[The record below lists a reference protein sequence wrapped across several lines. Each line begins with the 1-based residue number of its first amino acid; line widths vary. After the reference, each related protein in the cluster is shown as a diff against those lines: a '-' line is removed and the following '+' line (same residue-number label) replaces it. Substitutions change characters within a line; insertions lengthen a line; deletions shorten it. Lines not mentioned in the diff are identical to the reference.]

1 MNKKAGLEEL
11 VVGAIIIFIAV
22 VAIGL
27 FSTFYVVHA
36 GERAILVTWGN
47 PAAMPE
53 SEGLHLKMPFVQS
66 IVRMDIKTQKYAIKA
81 SAASKDLQIVNAEIA
96 VNYQLSENKVVEIY
110 KTIGLDYQE
119 RVIQPVVQEVVKA
132 STAEYTAEELITRRP
147 EVKSKIDSSL
157 REKMASKGIII
168 QEVMI
173 TNFDFSESFNNAIEN
188 KVTAEQNALAQK
200 NKLEQVKYEA
210 QQAIEKAKGEA
221 EAIKLQSQ
229 TLAIYNNSNYI
240 QMKAIEK
247 WTGVMPLYVGG
258 QMPFIMVGVSK

>member
-1 MNKKAGLEEL
+1 MNKKAEWENIL
-11 VVGAIIIFIAV
+11 VAVVIIFLSLAV
-22 VAIGL
+22 IGL
-27 FSTFYVVHA
+27 FNIFYVVHA

-47 PAAMPE
+47 PANSPE
-53 SEGLHLKMPFVQS
+53 SEGLHLKMPFVQE
-66 IVRMDIKTQKYAIKA
+66 VVKMDIKTQKYAIKA

-119 RVIQPVVQEVVKA
+119 RVIQPIVQEVVKA

-147 EVKSKIDSSL
+147 EVKVKIDTSL

-247 WTGVMPLYVGG
+247 WNGILPLYTGS
-258 QMPFIMVGVSK
+258 QMPFITVGVSK